1 MAETIPVSVQS
12 LSQRLEILA
21 AAEPS
26 PFPVVSLYL
35 DLSAVNNGR
44 ENYETFIRKAFAERA
59 KGLPADSPERQSFE
73 QERAHTSAPQGTP
86 DENRL
91 KLSDEL
97 VTRAHQTAAR
107 VRFIE
112 DPDLLADV
120 GGVGALLR
128 FRI

>member
-73 QERAHTSAPQGTP
+73 QDHERIH
-86 DENRL
+86 R
-91 KLSDEL
+91 
-97 VTRAHQTAAR
+97 RRR
-107 VRFIE
+107 VRRMRT
-112 DPDLLADV
+112 
-120 GGVGALLR
+120 GSSSR
-128 FRI
+128 TSW